1 MRRAEGSAGVEFA
14 PQMATVLS
22 ASGGVAVTPDVA
34 APGPHLLAQ
43 GAVGIAHKLTS
54 AFTLSAGVRLATLP
68 DLQWAGLI
76 TTTLT
81 EQGLLR

>member
-1 MRRAEGSAGVEFA
+1 M
-14 PQMATVLS
+14 
-22 ASGGVAVTPDVA
+22 
-34 APGPHLLAQ
+34 LAQ

-54 AFTLSAGVRLATLP
+54 AFSLSAGVRLATLP